1 MSFASNLKK
10 YRNARGLTQEQLA
23 FTVKV
28 TPQAVSKWETGSSF
42 PDCTYLIQLSD
53 VLGVSID
60 DLLDH
65 KVNDMTNVTKGIW
78 NIIKD
83 DPVNKRINTVRDIC
97 WQMQRGLILADS
109 NKEYMEYESVNDLGS
124 KNASYYIANDG
135 FTQVNHGKA
144 PYFAVFEEKKE
155 GFSSVIGDGE
165 QARHIFEMLS
175 SRDVMN
181 TILHIYKQDIDYA
194 FEAQV
199 LVDEGLVA
207 QDKLDYVLSVLDELK
222 IIYPHELVIDDKPI
236 TIYKCIQKHELM
248 ALLLVTQDVGYS
260 GFYIRRRPLRN
271 KPFLK

>member
-10 YRNARGLTQEQLA
+10 YRSQMGLTQEQLA
-23 FTVKV
+23 TIVKV

-42 PDCTYLIQLSD
+42 PDCAYLIQLSD

-65 KVNDMTNVTKGIW
+65 KVNDMRNVSRGIW
-78 NIIKD
+78 NVIED
-83 DPVNKRINTVRDIC
+83 NPVNKRINTVRDIC
-97 WQMQRGLILADS
+97 WQMQRGLLSTDS
-109 NKEYMEYESVNDLGS
+109 NEEYMEYESVNDLGS
-124 KNASYYIANDG
+124 RNASYYVSSDG

-144 PYFAVFEEKKE
+144 PYFVVFEEKKE

-181 TILHIYKQDIDYA
+181 TILHIYKQDRDYA

-199 LVDEGLVA
+199 LVNEGLVE
-207 QDKLDYVLSVLDELK
+207 QDNLDYVLRVLDELK
-222 IIYPHELVIDDKPI
+222 IIYPHELVIDDKPVI
-236 TIYKCIQKHELM
+236 IYKCLHKHEVI
-248 ALLLVTQDVGYS
+248 ALLLMTQDVGYS
-260 GFYIRRRPLRN
+260 GFYTRRRPLRN

>member
-10 YRNARGLTQEQLA
+10 YRSQMGLTQEQLA
-23 FTVKV
+23 TIVKV

-42 PDCTYLIQLSD
+42 PDCAYLIQLSD

-60 DLLDH
+60 ELLDH

-97 WQMQRGLILADS
+97 WQMQRGLLSTDS
-109 NKEYMEYESVNDLGS
+109 NEEYMEYESVNDLGS
-124 KNASYYIANDG
+124 RNASYYVSSDG

-144 PYFAVFEEKKE
+144 PYFVVFEEKKE

-181 TILHIYKQDIDYA
+181 TILHIYKQDRDYA

-199 LVDEGLVA
+199 LVNEGLVE

-222 IIYPHELVIDDKPI
+222 IIYPHELVIDDKPV
-236 TIYKCIQKHELM
+236 TIYKCLHKHEVI
-248 ALLLVTQDVGYS
+248 ALLLMTQDIGYS
-260 GFYIRRRPLRN
+260 GFYTRRRPLRN